1 MSFFVLSLLL
11 FRLYIKKKIKIT
23 SHFFR
28 WRNQEGLYPFPKR
41 NSERFTVS
49 SDKSYWDNLTGF
61 HMATQCIR
69 LKNPAIPWCFSTGGP
84 SVVEVFIY
92 FFVHS
97 NCFLPHHSALPEM
110 RSIQQFFISDK
121 LFLKSCHSSRPT
133 GRDLLYLYDIKTL

>member
-1 MSFFVLSLLL
+1 
-11 FRLYIKKKIKIT
+11 
-23 SHFFR
+23 
-28 WRNQEGLYPFPKR
+28 
-41 NSERFTVS
+41 
-49 SDKSYWDNLTGF
+49 
-61 HMATQCIR
+61 MATQCIR

-121 LFLKSCHSSRPT
+121 LFLKSRHSSRPT
-133 GRDLLYLYDIKTL
+133 GRDLLYLYDIKTLRTLRIIIYSAMRFLCMKVRAFFPTKMHQYITLVRRQSLLEFSIH